1 MKKPKIPKDLGIVI
15 KSKRLILWENVKT
28 GAEKEIEGANN
39 SIEINTEL
47 LKLAEEKIK
56 EF

>member
-1 MKKPKIPKDLGIVI
+1 MKEPKDLKVVI
-15 KSKRLILWENVKT
+15 KPKRQILWENLKT

-47 LKLAEEKIK
+47 LKLANTKIK

>member
-1 MKKPKIPKDLGIVI
+1 MKKPKDLGIVV
-15 KSKRLILWENVKT
+15 KSKRLILWERVKE

-56 EF
+56 LEAD